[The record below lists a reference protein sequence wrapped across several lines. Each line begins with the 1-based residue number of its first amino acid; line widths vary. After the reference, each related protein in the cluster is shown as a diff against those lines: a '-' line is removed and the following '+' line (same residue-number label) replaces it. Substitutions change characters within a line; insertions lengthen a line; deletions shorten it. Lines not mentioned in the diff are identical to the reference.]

1 MEPIMI
7 MQLPGTRLIANLIA
21 PEEQRSSPCDW
32 LLFGP
37 SHPDVVLHTTT
48 DAEIHWLAAE

>member
-1 MEPIMI
+1 MI

-48 DAEIHWLAAE
+48 EAEIHWLAAE